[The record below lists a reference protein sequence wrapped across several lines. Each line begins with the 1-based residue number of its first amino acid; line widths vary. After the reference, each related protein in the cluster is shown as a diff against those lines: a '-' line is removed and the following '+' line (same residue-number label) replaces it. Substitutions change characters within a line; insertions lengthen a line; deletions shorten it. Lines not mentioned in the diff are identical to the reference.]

1 MRLLPA
7 AIART
12 ACFVSVCLLTAGTAA
27 AQPPEPPG
35 PFVIDLHGAYS
46 SAGTS
51 EALAAPRGLLSSDL
65 PGTVLGIDAGAHV
78 YPVRRKVTIGLGASL
93 LLVGGSQAGTVDE
106 SGVASTAA
114 EFRARGVMPQL
125 SLNFGSSRGWSYLGA
140 GFGLAQLK
148 VGKTDSDLPWGPM
161 TPTIH
166 FGGGARWF
174 IRERL
179 AFSFDGRF
187 YRVGAKPLDGDYLGN
202 PTVSMFVLSAGVSV
216 K

>member
-1 MRLLPA
+1 
-7 AIART
+7 
-12 ACFVSVCLLTAGTAA
+12 VV
-27 AQPPEPPG
+27 
-35 PFVIDLHGAYS
+35 DLHGAYS
-46 SAGTS
+46 SGGQS
-51 EALAAPRGLLSSDL
+51 DALASPRGLLSSDL
-65 PGTVLGIDAGAHV
+65 PGSLLGIDAGVHV

-93 LLVGGSQAGTVDE
+93 LLAGGSQAGTVDE

-114 EFRARGVMPQL
+114 EFRVRGVMPQL

-148 VGKTDSDLPWGPM
+148 VGRTESALPWGPM
-161 TPTIH
+161 TPTLH

-187 YRVGAKPLDGDYLGN
+187 YKVGAKPLEGDYLGN
-202 PTVSMFVLSAGVSV
+202 PTVSMFVLSAGISV